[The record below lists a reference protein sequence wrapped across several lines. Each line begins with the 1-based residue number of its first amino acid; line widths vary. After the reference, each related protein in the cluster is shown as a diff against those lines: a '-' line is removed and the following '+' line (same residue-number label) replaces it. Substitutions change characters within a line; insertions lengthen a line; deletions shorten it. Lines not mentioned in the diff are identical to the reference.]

1 MKEIQYL
8 DILLFGILKK
18 ESGFKKYIVRKQ
30 KEVEKKNFVTEV
42 EFFENCNATVV
53 QLENRIETKLLEKRN
68 ELKQTIKLLKSNEK
82 PFKKE
87 LELLNNL
94 SIERF
99 NINLSTIT
107 NGKFKEELWHSQIK
121 LIKNCLVEIKNQNFI
136 ITSEIKDLNIDNYL
150 NFIFSK
156 KEISKETK
164 EGAVEVLMELYKQEK
179 TSLNKEICNDY
190 VFNQHNYWKEITQ
203 DERKLFG
210 ELRAKS
216 FEEMNTL
223 FTNTIK
229 GSPKPI
235 DELKKEFEVA
245 ILDRLSK
252 EPFQKTTSDFM
263 DGLLTKDLN
272 ILATVI
278 GKLDFIKSNQL
289 PKAKKILEIKH
300 FKPLTLREIALKC
313 YYEGKILNRD
323 NAIIE
328 LKNTKHNSNDKLYS
342 NFTKWSTKL
351 ERTSDPDSKVKL
363 LNKIKI
369 FERVIQSLPKSKRT
383 AAMDDL
389 KILES
394 YITKY

>member
-18 ESGFKKYIVRKQ
+18 ESGFKKYIVRIQ

-42 EFFENCNATVV
+42 EFFENCNATVS

-150 NFIFSK
+150 DFIFSK
-156 KEISKETK
+156 KEISRETK
-164 EGAVEVLMELYKQEK
+164 ESVVEVLMEVYKQEK
-179 TSLNKEICNDY
+179 TSLNIEIWNDY

-223 FTNTIK
+223 FINTIK

-235 DELKKEFEVA
+235 AVLKKEFEVA

-263 DGLLTKDLN
+263 EGLLTKDLN

-289 PKAKKILEIKH
+289 PKAKKYPEKWYALLYWFELKATGKEPPKGVEGTFIKS
-300 FKPLTLREIALKC
+300 
-313 YYEGKILNRD
+313 KILLIGLKKCNSTGLSFYNNFINIDINNNKNLIRD
-323 NAIIE
+323 FGNNWKDVVIKLSNHNTEIIKYLE
-328 LKNTKHNSNDKLYS
+328 KNY
-342 NFTKWSTKL
+342 
-351 ERTSDPDSKVKL
+351 
-363 LNKIKI
+363 
-369 FERVIQSLPKSKRT
+369 
-383 AAMDDL
+383 
-389 KILES
+389 
-394 YITKY
+394 

>member
-1 MKEIQYL
+1 MKEIEYL

-42 EFFENCNATVV
+42 EFFENCNEILS
-53 QLENRIETKLLEKRN
+53 QLENKIETKFLEKRN
-68 ELKQTIKLLKSNEK
+68 ELQQTIKLLKSNEK

-87 LELLNNL
+87 LELVNNL

-99 NINLSTIT
+99 NINLSTIS

-121 LIKNCLVEIKNQNFI
+121 LIKNCLVEIKNQNLI
-136 ITSEIKDLNIDNYL
+136 IISEIKDLNIDNYL
-150 NFIFSK
+150 DFIFSK
-156 KEISKETK
+156 KEISRETK
-164 EGAVEVLMELYKQEK
+164 ESAVEVLMEVYKQEK
-179 TSLNKEICNDY
+179 TSLNREIWNDY

-235 DELKKEFEVA
+235 AVLKKEFEVA
-245 ILDRLSK
+245 IIDRLSK

-289 PKAKKILEIKH
+289 PKAEKYSEKWYALLYWFELKVTGKEPPKGVEGTFIKSKILLIGSK
-300 FKPLTLREIALKC
+300 KC
-313 YYEGKILNRD
+313 
-323 NAIIE
+323 
-328 LKNTKHNSNDKLYS
+328 NSTGLSFYNSFINIDINNDKKLIRDFGNDWKDFVIKLS
-342 NFTKWSTKL
+342 NHNTEIIKYL
-351 ERTSDPDSKVKL
+351 E
-363 LNKIKI
+363 NN
-369 FERVIQSLPKSKRT
+369 
-383 AAMDDL
+383 
-389 KILES
+389 
-394 YITKY
+394 Y

>member
-42 EFFENCNATVV
+42 EFFENCNEILS
-53 QLENRIETKLLEKRN
+53 QLENKIETKFLEKRN
-68 ELKQTIKLLKSNEK
+68 ELQQTIKLLKSNEK

-87 LELLNNL
+87 LELVNNL

-99 NINLSTIT
+99 NINLSTIS

-121 LIKNCLVEIKNQNFI
+121 LIKNCLVEIKNQNLI
-136 ITSEIKDLNIDNYL
+136 IISEIKDLNIDNYL
-150 NFIFSK
+150 DFIFSK
-156 KEISKETK
+156 KEISRETK
-164 EGAVEVLMELYKQEK
+164 ESAVEVLMEVYKQEK
-179 TSLNKEICNDY
+179 TSLNREIWNDY

-235 DELKKEFEVA
+235 AVLKKEFEVA
-245 ILDRLSK
+245 IIDRLSK

-289 PKAKKILEIKH
+289 PKAEKYSEKWYALLYWFELKVTGKEPPKGVEGTFIKSKILLIGSKKCNSTGLSFYNSFINIDINNNKKLIRDFGNDWKDFVIKLSNHNTEIIK
-300 FKPLTLREIALKC
+300 
-313 YYEGKILNRD
+313 Y
-323 NAIIE
+323 
-328 LKNTKHNSNDKLYS
+328 
-342 NFTKWSTKL
+342 L
-351 ERTSDPDSKVKL
+351 E
-363 LNKIKI
+363 NN
-369 FERVIQSLPKSKRT
+369 
-383 AAMDDL
+383 
-389 KILES
+389 
-394 YITKY
+394 Y

>member
-42 EFFENCNATVV
+42 EFFENCYEILS
-53 QLENRIETKLLEKRN
+53 QLENRIETKFLEKRN
-68 ELKQTIKLLKSNEK
+68 ELQQTIKLLKSNEK

-87 LELLNNL
+87 LELVNNL
-94 SIERF
+94 SIDLF
-99 NINLSTIT
+99 SINLSTIT

-121 LIKNCLVEIKNQNFI
+121 LIKNCIVEINNQNFI
-136 ITSEIKDLNIDNYL
+136 IISEIKDLNIDNYL

-156 KEISKETK
+156 KEISRETK
-164 EGAVEVLMELYKQEK
+164 ESAVEVLMEVNKQEK
-179 TSLNKEICNDY
+179 TSLNREIWNDY

-235 DELKKEFEVA
+235 AVLKKEFEVA
-245 ILDRLSK
+245 IIDRLSK

-289 PKAKKILEIKH
+289 PKAEKYSEKWYALLYWFELKVTGKEPPKGVEGTFIKSKILLIGSKKCNSTGLSFYNNFINIDINNNKNLIRDFGNNWKDDVIKLSNHNTEIIK
-300 FKPLTLREIALKC
+300 
-313 YYEGKILNRD
+313 Y
-323 NAIIE
+323 
-328 LKNTKHNSNDKLYS
+328 
-342 NFTKWSTKL
+342 L
-351 ERTSDPDSKVKL
+351 E
-363 LNKIKI
+363 NN
-369 FERVIQSLPKSKRT
+369 
-383 AAMDDL
+383 
-389 KILES
+389 
-394 YITKY
+394 Y

>member
-42 EFFENCNATVV
+42 EFFENCYEILS
-53 QLENRIETKLLEKRN
+53 QLENRIETKFLEKRN
-68 ELKQTIKLLKSNEK
+68 ELQQTIKLLKSNEK

-87 LELLNNL
+87 LELVNNL
-94 SIERF
+94 SIDLF
-99 NINLSTIT
+99 SINLSTIT

-121 LIKNCLVEIKNQNFI
+121 LIKNCIVEINNQNFI
-136 ITSEIKDLNIDNYL
+136 IISEIKDLNIDNYL

-164 EGAVEVLMELYKQEK
+164 ESAVEVLMEVYKQEK
-179 TSLNKEICNDY
+179 TSLNREIWNDY

-210 ELRAKS
+210 KLRAKS

-235 DELKKEFEVA
+235 AVLKKEFEVA
-245 ILDRLSK
+245 IIDRLSK

-289 PKAKKILEIKH
+289 PKAEKYSEKWYALLYWFELKVTGKEPPKGVEGTFIKSKILLIGSKKCNSTGLSFYNNFINIDINNNKNLIRDFGNNWKDVVIKLSNHNTEIIK
-300 FKPLTLREIALKC
+300 
-313 YYEGKILNRD
+313 Y
-323 NAIIE
+323 
-328 LKNTKHNSNDKLYS
+328 
-342 NFTKWSTKL
+342 L
-351 ERTSDPDSKVKL
+351 E
-363 LNKIKI
+363 NN
-369 FERVIQSLPKSKRT
+369 
-383 AAMDDL
+383 
-389 KILES
+389 
-394 YITKY
+394 Y

>member
-42 EFFENCNATVV
+42 EFFENCNEILS
-53 QLENRIETKLLEKRN
+53 QLENRIETKFLEKRN
-68 ELKQTIKLLKSNEK
+68 ELQQTIKLLKSNEK

-87 LELLNNL
+87 LELVNNL
-94 SIERF
+94 SIDLF
-99 NINLSTIT
+99 SINLSTIT
-107 NGKFKEELWHSQIK
+107 NGKFKEVLWHSQIK

-150 NFIFSK
+150 DYIFSK
-156 KEISKETK
+156 KEISRETK
-164 EGAVEVLMELYKQEK
+164 ESVVEALMDVYKQEK
-179 TSLNKEICNDY
+179 TSLNKEIWNDY

-235 DELKKEFEVA
+235 AVLKKEFEVA
-245 ILDRLSK
+245 IIDRLSK

-289 PKAKKILEIKH
+289 PKAEKYSEKWYALLYWFELKVTGKEPPKGVEGTFIKSKILLIGSKKCNSTGLSFYNSFINIDINNNKNLIRDFGNNWKDVVIKLSNHNTEIIK
-300 FKPLTLREIALKC
+300 
-313 YYEGKILNRD
+313 Y
-323 NAIIE
+323 
-328 LKNTKHNSNDKLYS
+328 
-342 NFTKWSTKL
+342 L
-351 ERTSDPDSKVKL
+351 E
-363 LNKIKI
+363 NN
-369 FERVIQSLPKSKRT
+369 
-383 AAMDDL
+383 
-389 KILES
+389 
-394 YITKY
+394 Y